1 MTLEFSYIL
10 LLNFKLTFYEY
21 DLIGFLC
28 NAQII
33 RINPVNM
40 FLHHH
45 SQFNFMIIINTLI
58 FNQRP
63 GARRMANHSRERP
76 KRKHEAPPS
85 GDVHCRPR
93 VVQIVDILVPNFV
106 SRALPKSP
114 DHNTGDAS
122 GPEKFNEIY
131 FLSKIKDLEKV
142 NNQK

>member
-1 MTLEFSYIL
+1 
-10 LLNFKLTFYEY
+10 
-21 DLIGFLC
+21 
-28 NAQII
+28 
-33 RINPVNM
+33 
-40 FLHHH
+40 
-45 SQFNFMIIINTLI
+45 MIIINTLI

-63 GARRMANHSRERP
+63 GARRTANHDTERP
-76 KRKHEAPPS
+76 TRKHEAPPS

-131 FLSKIKDLEKV
+131 FLSKIRDLEKD